1 MRLSISKSKN
11 SETLY
16 VIKSTYVDKKHSS
29 KIVERLGSPADIKK
43 KHPDSNPYDWAKDYI
58 RELNKK
64 EQASRR
70 EILVKYSPVKSIQKN
85 EVRLFGG
92 GYLFLQQIYNELG
105 FPILCNDLK
114 KRHRFTFDIT
124 EVLAYLVYSR
134 ILHPSSKLETHRFSQ
149 SLLEP
154 SEFDIQHVYR
164 SLEVLAKESDLI
176 QATIYKNFKNVAKR
190 NDSIL
195 YYDCTNYFFEIG
207 QEDGLKQYGISK
219 EHRPNPLVQMGLFM
233 DGDGIPLAF
242 EINAGNTNEQTTL
255 IPLEKKILSDFKHSR
270 FIVCTDAGLSSY
282 ANRKFNNLQ
291 HRSFITTQPIKLLK
305 EHLKQWALGAE
316 GWKLSENG
324 KTYNISEIDEEKH
337 LESVFYKDRWINE
350 KGLEQRL
357 IVTYSLKHRN
367 YQRKVRNSQ
376 IERAEKLISK
386 RPKTINRANQ
396 NDYKRF
402 ITQTSITNDGEVA
415 ENVRYGFNEEL
426 LSEEVMYDGF
436 YGVCT
441 NLEDDAQEVVSINRR
456 RWEIEECFRIMK
468 HEFKAR
474 PVFLSRDDR
483 IKAHF
488 LTCFI
493 ALIVF
498 RILENRLE
506 NKYSCAEIIRTLR
519 TMDFHKIEGE
529 GYLPSYTRT
538 DITDAL
544 HNAFGFRTD
553 YEIVTT
559 KQIKKIISLTKNVGN
574 NTHK

>member
-16 VIKSTYVDKKHSS
+16 VIKSTYVNKKHSS
-29 KIVERLGSPADIKK
+29 KIVEKLGSPADIKK
-43 KHPDSNPYDWAKDYI
+43 RHPDSDPYDWAKGYI
-58 RELNKK
+58 RKLTK
-64 EQASRR
+64 EEQTSRR
-70 EILVKYSPVKSIQKN
+70 EILVKYSPIKPIQIN
-85 EVRLFGG
+85 EARLFNG

-105 FPILCNDLK
+105 ISVLCNDLK
-114 KRHRFTFDIT
+114 KRHRFTFDIA
-124 EVLAYLVYSR
+124 EVLACLIYSR
-134 ILHPSSKLETHRFSQ
+134 ILHPSSKLETHHYSQ

-190 NDSIL
+190 NDRIL
-195 YYDCTNYFFEIG
+195 YYDCTNYFFEME

-282 ANRKFNNLQ
+282 ANRRFNNLQ
-291 HRSFITTQPIKLLK
+291 HRSFITTQSIKLLK
-305 EHLKQWALGAE
+305 EHLKQWALDPKN
-316 GWKLSENG
+316 WKLSENG
-324 KTYNISEIDEEKH
+324 KTYNISELDEEKH
-337 LESVFYKDRWINE
+337 FESMFYKDRWIHEN
-350 KGLEQRL
+350 GLEQRL

-367 YQRKVRNSQ
+367 YQRNVRNSQ

-386 RPKTINRANQ
+386 RPKAINRANQ

-402 ITQTSITNDGEVA
+402 ITQASITNDGEVA
-415 ENVRYGFNEEL
+415 ENVMYGFNEEL

-441 NLEDDAQEVVSINRR
+441 NIEDDAQGVVSINRR

-474 PVFLSRDDR
+474 PVFLSRGDR

-506 NKYSCAEIIRTLR
+506 NRYTCTEIIRTLR
-519 TMDFHKIEGE
+519 TMDFHKIKGE
-529 GYLPSYTRT
+529 GFLPSYTRT

-544 HNAFGFRTD
+544 HDAFGFRTD

-559 KQIKKIISLTKNVGN
+559 KQIKKIISLTKNAGN